1 MEIFS
6 NLPVVILV
14 VALIAFLVFTGMRL
28 GLPFLVRRVAG
39 LIFVL
44 FGVSFIT
51 FWLGYFA
58 PTNAVDG
65 ILGDK
70 WTR

>member
-14 VALIAFLVFTGMRL
+14 VALIAFLAYTGMRL

-44 FGVSFIT
+44 FGRQRRDV
-51 FWLGYFA
+51 LPRLLRA
-58 PTNAVDG
+58 
-65 ILGDK
+65 DK
-70 WTR
+70 RGGWYPWR